1 MDLDQELL
9 TCRCWVQQKLSEEIE
24 GIEEEKGFTSWWL
37 EQRSKEDYG
46 EKQNKSPRFW
56 SSWLWLGCFL
66 FSSLCLSGFFKVM
79 HLVWKVLKTPSLRGA
94 SNICIGGV
102 SWKCRG
108 YLILSKK
115 GGYLGIRYIK
125 GMVKLVSAE
134 WILVCWR
141 THCVFV
147 WIVQSSTWTNFQDL
161 KSGFPLKISIST
173 FYFLN
178 FYKMFWTPFMFE

>member
-1 MDLDQELL
+1 
-9 TCRCWVQQKLSEEIE
+9 
-24 GIEEEKGFTSWWL
+24 
-37 EQRSKEDYG
+37 
-46 EKQNKSPRFW
+46 
-56 SSWLWLGCFL
+56 
-66 FSSLCLSGFFKVM
+66 M

-141 THCVFV
+141 TQCVFV

-161 KSGFPLKISIST
+161 KLDSLWKFQFQPSIFWIFTKCSGRPSCLNTLWSVAYKLFSPPADSIICLNSQHRDFVVFFPSFINIIKR
-173 FYFLN
+173 F
-178 FYKMFWTPFMFE
+178 